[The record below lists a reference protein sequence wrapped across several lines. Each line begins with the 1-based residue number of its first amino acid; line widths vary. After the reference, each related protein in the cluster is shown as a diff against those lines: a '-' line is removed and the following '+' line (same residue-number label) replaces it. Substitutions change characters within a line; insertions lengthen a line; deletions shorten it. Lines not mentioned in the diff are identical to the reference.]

1 MLKKIANKL
10 LNFTQKQ
17 INKAYAKDG
26 LTDEILDLQLKLNKL
41 RAEYDL
47 SETDEFQQ

>member
-1 MLKKIANKL
+1 MEKIANRL

-17 INKAYAKDG
+17 IDKAYAKDG
-26 LTDEILDLQLKLNKL
+26 LTDDVLDLQIRVNKL